1 MENRTLK
8 FMFKRVFQHE
18 PVLVHNSS
26 AIPKE
31 KSSPRIEQKINTVA
45 EPNPHP
51 VPVTKINLAPE
62 QKIYPMPECKINP
75 VSEDEIDVE
84 SDLKINATPESDKE
98 ICRYHTKKMLVSQ
111 LIDEWFRDH
120 RYKIMESTAYEYE
133 TTIPY
138 VKDYFA
144 GYYIDDITSDMVYE
158 YIIFLKN
165 KYPTLSSGR
174 MYYKILQ
181 LSLKYAMNY
190 HYTSYNPAAEIFYP
204 RPPRAE
210 IKPFSE
216 AEYKLLITAP
226 GPDWVRNGVII
237 AFRTGMRR
245 GEIYALKWSDI
256 NLEQKYISV
265 QRAISSAC
273 SKTILKT
280 TKTPSGVR
288 RIDIDSKL
296 VAFLSELKRN
306 SPNET
311 FVFPGPAREYRV
323 PWNVSK
329 ELKKMCEKVGIPPRD
344 FRALRHTHASVLL
357 AHGVHPKIVQERLGH
372 SSCKITMDTYSHVTP
387 TIQAEAITVLE
398 DI

>member
-8 FMFKRVFQHE
+8 FMFKRVLQRE
-18 PVLVHNSS
+18 PVLVHDSS
-26 AIPKE
+26 PIPKQ
-31 KSSPRIEQKINTVA
+31 KSSPILEQKINTA
-45 EPNPHP
+45 
-51 VPVTKINLAPE
+51 
-62 QKIYPMPECKINP
+62 
-75 VSEDEIDVE
+75 SEDEIDVA
-84 SDLKINATPESDKE
+84 SDSKTNTSPESNEE
-98 ICRYHTKKMLVSQ
+98 ICRFHTKKMLVSQ
-111 LIDEWFRDH
+111 LIDEWFHDH
-120 RYKIMESTAYEYE
+120 RFKIMESTAYEYE
-133 TTIPY
+133 KCIPF

-144 GYYIDDITSDMVYE
+144 GFYIDDITSDMVYE

-165 KYPTLSSGR
+165 KYSTLSSGR
-174 MYYKILQ
+174 IYYKILQ

-216 AEYKLLITAP
+216 DEYKLLITAD
-226 GPDWVRNGVII
+226 GPDWVRNGIII

-245 GEIYALKWSDI
+245 GEVYALKWSDI
-256 NLEQKYISV
+256 NLAQKYISV

-280 TKTPSGVR
+280 TKTPAGVR

-296 VAFLSELKRN
+296 VAFLTDLKQN
-306 SPNET
+306 SLNET
-311 FVFPGPAREYRV
+311 FVFPGTAREYRV

-344 FRALRHTHASVLL
+344 FHALRHTHASVLL

-372 SSCKITMDTYSHVTP
+372 SSCQITMDTYSHITP
-387 TIQAEAITVLE
+387 TIQDTAVNVMENI
-398 DI
+398 